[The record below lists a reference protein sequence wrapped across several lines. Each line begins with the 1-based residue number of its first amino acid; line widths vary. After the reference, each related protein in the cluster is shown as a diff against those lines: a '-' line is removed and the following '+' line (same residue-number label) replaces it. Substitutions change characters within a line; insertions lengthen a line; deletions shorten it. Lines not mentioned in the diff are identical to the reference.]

1 MEENRRVR
9 MTKRLLKEAMLE
21 LLEQRPIERIT
32 VTDVCR
38 SADVNRSTFY
48 AYYAD
53 VAALML
59 EIENDVLG
67 QLPVPSGVP
76 ASQDQFLPALEG
88 FFDYV
93 RGNER
98 LFRLLVVQRDS
109 SSFNRRLVNTVMEN
123 YRLPFQGEA
132 GVWNRY
138 AYVYCVNGVIG
149 IIREW
154 IDGGFPISTHDFAR
168 IVLQISVRATSMG
181 NA

>member
-32 VTDVCR
+32 ITDVCR
-38 SADVNRSTFY
+38 RADVNRSTFY
-48 AYYAD
+48 AYYTD

-59 EIENDVLG
+59 EIENDVLE
-67 QLPVPSGVP
+67 QLPASPDIP
-76 ASQDQFLPALEG
+76 ASQNQFLPALEE

-98 LFRLLVVQRDS
+98 LFRLLLVQRDS
-109 SSFNRRLVNTVMEN
+109 SSFNRRLVNAVMEH
-123 YRLPFQGEA
+123 YRLPFQGED
-132 GVWNRY
+132 GLWNRY

-154 IDGGFPISTHDFAR
+154 INGGFPISTHDFAR
-168 IVLQISVRATSMG
+168 IVLRISTKATSMED
-181 NA
+181 A